1 MRVLHCNILY
11 LALVW
16 LAVLNMG
23 CGTTRELSLTDVN
36 QRFANLENSDFN
48 PLKDEKAEIL
58 VTDIPKYDIFFQQSK
73 NIIISLQLGEN
84 ILKSAHEKQNSA
96 EDISQEKEAAGS
108 LIDELPTL
116 IAELPSLIISGEDIL
131 KNVESDLTGAKSALI
146 PKVGLE
152 LTSTIA
158 KLTEYTVKAPN
169 ILTDI
174 QSLTSKKDAS
184 TAVAISE
191 RNLDDST
198 IEETNSS
205 KAEELDPELITDL
218 TKEENTQKPDR
229 KKEEEEKITKREES
243 LPPTSP
249 GEIASA
255 EYDRKLKEGLI
266 QVFQAESRKNVKK
279 LSNLTLRHSIPRVRA
294 AAALALGR
302 IRQGRW
308 TLEKSIETDGF
319 VVRTAAYKSLADI
332 GEKRSLQYFIAG
344 IQSEDPEIQA
354 ASFLGLGKTRDPVG
368 RELILGKGLTSE
380 KKNVI
385 IESLKGIA
393 YFRIPS
399 DLDIISKYLG
409 VDEKDLQIAAIESLT
424 IHNTPE
430 SMVILETALVDYPNL
445 TVEILDA
452 VAESKELA
460 ATFFLVRASQL
471 YEDEKILD
479 RVGHLLLKRKAYG
492 RYGMVMV
499 KEDRIR
505 SKGNERADALGIV
518 RLSEV
523 GRVNSSSKKR
533 YIAKV
538 GEELQEDVYHNMTF
552 ENRVY
557 GSKERYARGWIFGKK
572 IQLITIKK
580 PSNRNPA
587 FLENKEVGKFQNLY
601 DPK

>member
-1 MRVLHCNILY
+1 MRDSHYNILY
-11 LALVW
+11 LALLW
-16 LAVLNMG
+16 FAVLSIG

-36 QRFANLENSDFN
+36 QRFASFENSDFN
-48 PLKDEKAEIL
+48 PLKDEKTEIL
-58 VTDIPKYDIFFQQSK
+58 VTNIPKYDTFLEQSK

-84 ILKSAHEKQNSA
+84 ILESAEEKKQDN
-96 EDISQEKEAAGS
+96 EDISEEIEAANS
-108 LIDELPTL
+108 LAEELPSL
-116 IAELPSLIISGEDIL
+116 IAELPSLIISGDDII
-131 KNVESDLTGAKSALI
+131 KNIESDLTGTNSAMI
-146 PKVGLE
+146 PKLGLE
-152 LTSTIA
+152 LTSTLA
-158 KLTEYTVKAPN
+158 KLTEYSAKAPK
-169 ILTDI
+169 ILTEI
-174 QSLTSKKDAS
+174 QSISSHDEKS
-184 TAVAISE
+184 NAVAINKRDLDNSFPEATASSE
-191 RNLDDST
+191 T
-198 IEETNSS
+198 
-205 KAEELDPELITDL
+205 EELEPDLITDL
-218 TKEENTQKPDR
+218 TKEEEIQEPD
-229 KKEEEEKITKREES
+229 KEEKEKFTKREVN
-243 LPPTSP
+243 LPPTSTR
-249 GEIASA
+249 EIASA

-266 QVFQAESRKNVKK
+266 RVFQAESTKNVKK
-279 LSNLTLRHSIPRVRA
+279 LSNLTLRYSIPRVRA

-319 VVRTAAYKSLADI
+319 VVRTAAYKSLAEI
-332 GEKRSLQYFIAG
+332 GEKRSLPYFIAG
-344 IQSEDPEIQA
+344 IQSEDHEIQA
-354 ASFLGLGKTRDPVG
+354 ASFLGLGKTKDPAG
-368 RELILGKGLTSE
+368 RELILGKGLTSD
-380 KKNVI
+380 KMNVI

-409 VDEKDLQIAAIESLT
+409 VEEKDLQIAAIESLT

-430 SMVILETALVDYPNL
+430 SMVILENALVDYPNL
-445 TVEILDA
+445 TMEILDS

-471 YEDEKILD
+471 YEDEKVLD

-505 SKGNERADALGIV
+505 KQGNERADATGIV

-587 FLENKEVGKFQNLY
+587 FLENKEAGKFQNLY